1 MHYNTANS
9 LKKQRERREN
19 TERNLK
25 LASFPVKK
33 YGCKQIIHYKVSW
46 IRLVYRGLYWMKNY
60 APIYG
65 KTLVKPK
72 KNPAFTKRKHANIY
86 KS

>member
-33 YGCKQIIHYKVSW
+33 YGRRQIIHYKVSW
-46 IRLVYRGLYWMKNY
+46 IRLVYLGWYWMGNP

-72 KNPAFTKRKHANIY
+72 KNPVFTKQKHANIY

>member
-1 MHYNTANS
+1 MHYNMTGR

-19 TERNLK
+19 KERNLK
-25 LASFPVKK
+25 LTSFPVKK
-33 YGCKQIIHYKVSW
+33 YGRQQIIQYKLSW
-46 IRLVYRGLYWMKNY
+46 MRLVYRGWYWMENP

-65 KTLVKPK
+65 KSLVKPK
-72 KNPAFTKRKHANIY
+72 KNPVFTKRKHANIY